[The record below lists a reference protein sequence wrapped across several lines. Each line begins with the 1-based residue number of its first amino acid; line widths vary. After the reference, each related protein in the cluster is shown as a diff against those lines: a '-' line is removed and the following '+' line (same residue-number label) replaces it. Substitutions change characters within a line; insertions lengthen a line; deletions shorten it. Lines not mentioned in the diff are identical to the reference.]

1 MDIHEMAGQQ
11 DGDLTIWICPL
22 CGREVWTGK
31 LYGLV
36 IMEQGDPSAN
46 HRGGMGG
53 LTIGAVAVSEIHPE
67 RSRRI
72 EDDGPFEQWAGE
84 NAERLFKEDS
94 DEV

>member
-1 MDIHEMAGQQ
+1 MDIHEMNGEQ
-11 DGDLTIWICPL
+11 DGDLIIWICPL

-46 HRGGMGG
+46 HRGGLGG
-53 LTIGAVAVSEIHPE
+53 LTIGAVAVRE
-67 RSRRI
+67 I
-72 EDDGPFEQWAGE
+72 EDDDPFEQWAGE